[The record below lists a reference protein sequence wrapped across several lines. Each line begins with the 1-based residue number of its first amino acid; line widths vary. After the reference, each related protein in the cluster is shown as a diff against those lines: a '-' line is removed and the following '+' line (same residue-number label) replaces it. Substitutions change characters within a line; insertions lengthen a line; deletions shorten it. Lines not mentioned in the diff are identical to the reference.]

1 MRRNPEQPNKEA
13 GHPRLQALAAEAAE
27 RFGRPYRVLVADDHP
42 VVRRGLR
49 NLLEAQPDIEVTWEA
64 STGAEAI
71 DMIKAGKPDL
81 VVLDLT
87 MPEISGLDVLT
98 AGKQASPSSEFL
110 ILSMHFS
117 DELAREVLRR
127 GAIAYVLKSDA
138 DSELLAAVDH
148 IRHHQPFF
156 TTTLAISMARTFVDG
171 RTAGPDNEGIRLTQR
186 EVEVIQLLAS
196 GKSNK
201 EAAADLGVSPRTVE
215 SHRNRIMKRL
225 NFRSFSELVRFAVRE
240 KLVEA

>member
-1 MRRNPEQPNKEA
+1 MRRKYRSANAIARHPAVEA
-13 GHPRLQALAAEAAE
+13 LVEEATQ
-27 RFGRPYRVLVADDHP
+27 RFDRPYRVLVADDHP

-49 NLLEAQPDIEVTWEA
+49 SLLESQPGVEIACEA
-64 STGAEAI
+64 SDGLQAIEAI
-71 DMIKAGKPDL
+71 KVSKPDL

-87 MPEISGLDVLT
+87 MPGASGLDVLT
-98 AGKQASPSSEFL
+98 AGKQASPSTEFL
-110 ILSMHFS
+110 ILSMHLS

-127 GAIAYVLKSDA
+127 GAIGYVLKSDA
-138 DSELLAAVDH
+138 DSELLAALDH

-156 TTTLAISMARTFVDG
+156 TTTLAVSMAKNFVDG
-171 RTAGPDNEGIRLTQR
+171 RGTTPKDDSARLTQR
-186 EVEVIQLLAS
+186 ELEVIQLIAS
-196 GKSNK
+196 GRSNK
-201 EAAADLGVSPRTVE
+201 EAAAELGVSPRTVE